1 VENGDFNWII
11 PGKILAFS
19 GPHSRSRIENGYPL
33 HAPESYFEYFKAHN
47 VKTIVRLNKKMY
59 EAKRFTDGGFDHK
72 DFFFV
77 DGSTPSETIVKKFL
91 SVCENSKGAVAVHCK
106 AGLGRTGTLIGC
118 YIMKH
123 YKFTAAQAI
132 AWIRLCRPGSVI
144 GPQQHFL
151 AEKQCWLWAEGER
164 HEALV
169 GQEKES
175 ETINSLQSGL
185 DTIVLSEKPGVKEIE
200 VSHQLLALVLTII
213 W

>member
-77 DGSTPSETIVKKFL
+77 DGSTPSETIVK
-91 SVCENSKGAVAVHCK
+91 
-106 AGLGRTGTLIGC
+106 
-118 YIMKH
+118 
-123 YKFTAAQAI
+123 
-132 AWIRLCRPGSVI
+132 
-144 GPQQHFL
+144 
-151 AEKQCWLWAEGER
+151 
-164 HEALV
+164 
-169 GQEKES
+169 
-175 ETINSLQSGL
+175 
-185 DTIVLSEKPGVKEIE
+185 
-200 VSHQLLALVLTII
+200 
-213 W
+213 